1 MDGIEDFDQ
10 YWPYV
15 KGANAFDA
23 YKSGDWNK
31 ALLSMGQSAVF
42 ADSVQPMEQIYDT
55 LIDEAAAALERLHG
69 LKTSKGVRCISP
81 KLVCNSKLR
90 EPTIVASVLLRTSS
104 MVTSELIQ

>member
-1 MDGIEDFDQ
+1 MMSSFRNTSRVINNEFARAVQSLELDGIEDFDQ

-69 LKTSKGVRCISP
+69 LRTSKTG
-81 KLVCNSKLR
+81 
-90 EPTIVASVLLRTSS
+90 
-104 MVTSELIQ
+104 